1 MAQLPP
7 HPTKTTTTT
16 RTTKKPGMEFILVG
30 MLPGGETHPGVQTS
44 FGFRHQQSFSVLLC
58 PPPGDLPDPEI
69 KPMSHTCPALAGGF
83 FTTSTTWE

>member
-7 HPTKTTTTT
+7 HPTKTTTTTTTT

-44 FGFRHQQSFSVLLC
+44 FGFCHQQSFSVLLLPYLPLRKM
-58 PPPGDLPDPEI
+58 PPFY
-69 KPMSHTCPALAGGF
+69 AF
-83 FTTSTTWE
+83 RQF